1 MGVNHQNNECLS
13 QNGDLRAVSVG
24 AMEMGV
30 CVQKLDF
37 SAHRAIYSSGQGAI
51 LENKR
56 SF

>member
-37 SAHRAIYSSGQGAI
+37 SAH
-51 LENKR
+51 
-56 SF
+56 